1 MIDGASIRLRA
12 WRDQDVPVMR
22 VLRNDVALQAQLL
35 ARARGSDDSQ
45 VRRWLEER
53 STGDESLLYIIAD
66 RENDAALG
74 YLQLTGIDPI
84 DRRAELGI
92 CLAPQAQGRHVG
104 RDSLLLLLP
113 HVQETRNLRKVSLRV
128 RADNL
133 SAIRCYQNVGFKQCG
148 LLREHVHIDG
158 AWQDLVLME
167 IFLRHG
173 S

>member
-1 MIDGASIRLRA
+1 MIDGTSIRLRA
-12 WRDQDVPVMR
+12 WQDKDIPAMK

-53 STGDESLLYIIAD
+53 ATGNDSLLYIIAD
-66 RENDAALG
+66 RVSDAALG
-74 YLQLTGIDPI
+74 YLQLTGIDPL
-84 DRRAELGI
+84 DHRAELGI

-104 RDSLLLLLP
+104 RESLLLLLP
-113 HVQETRNLRKVSLRV
+113 HVQEARNLRKISLRV
-128 RADNL
+128 RAENA
-133 SAIRCYQNVGFKQCG
+133 SAIRCYKNVGFEQCG
-148 LLREHVHIDG
+148 LLREHVYIDD

-167 IFLRHG
+167 ILLRRK